1 MKEERETE
9 IKTGRISEDKMKLI
23 AGCVSIGASLLE
35 MVKKAV
41 VNLTIKSKS
50 IHSNCPI
57 SILRYMVLLEKY

>member
-35 MVKKAV
+35 MVKKAM
-41 VNLTIKSKS
+41 VNLTIK
-50 IHSNCPI
+50 
-57 SILRYMVLLEKY
+57 

>member
-23 AGCVSIGASLLE
+23 TGCVSIGASLLE
-35 MVKKAV
+35 MVKKAM

-50 IHSNCPI
+50 IHSNCRI
-57 SILRYMVLLEKY
+57 SILRYIVLLEKY